1 MRNSCVGPS
10 SSPREAVKHGIHVFV
25 PTSVVVVVVV
35 VMVVGLAVVV
45 VVVMGLGVG
54 GVGGGV
60 RWCAKLKPKEMRAWR
75 PRSGPNSHQIDF
87 LFDVQN
93 FPRLHE
99 ASVARPDPS
108 ITFYLR
114 RDWGCG
120 RGRPVVRGQYCL
132 RLGPASKTWL
142 MVHTLSLIHI

>member
-1 MRNSCVGPS
+1 
-10 SSPREAVKHGIHVFV
+10 
-25 PTSVVVVVVV
+25 
-35 VMVVGLAVVV
+35 
-45 VVVMGLGVG
+45 
-54 GVGGGV
+54 
-60 RWCAKLKPKEMRAWR
+60 MRAWR

-142 MVHTLSLIHI
+142 MVHTNSPYIFPINLHAVGAGVRVRVGLSQMYFNHPALVVGSVSRFDDLALTPCVATYRRCQRFPSRVAHPRF